1 MVVGSWSSAAWREAW
16 CRLKTEFQALYSHK
30 NRHGTDY
37 DFGISPRA
45 AIGIILML
53 TPQSSAILATG
64 PGYFDEMSPA
74 HALRGRSPVF
84 VAQGTGLL
92 WGAFWE
98 QSWGEG
104 QEKAGKT
111 GSPRAEVEARTPL
124 QCTALQHP
132 QRGGLCT
139 IRLPHASGQGPVCT
153 LSLHGTALSR
163 SSRVTS
169 HVTRLDVYTAHVE

>member
-1 MVVGSWSSAAWREAW
+1 M
-16 CRLKTEFQALYSHK
+16 YSHK

-84 VAQGTGLL
+84 CGTGHRVTL
-92 WGAFWE
+92 
-98 QSWGEG
+98 
-104 QEKAGKT
+104 
-111 GSPRAEVEARTPL
+111 
-124 QCTALQHP
+124 
-132 QRGGLCT
+132 GGLLGAKLG
-139 IRLPHASGQGPVCT
+139 RGP
-153 LSLHGTALSR
+153 GKSR
-163 SSRVTS
+163 E
-169 HVTRLDVYTAHVE
+169 DGEPKG